1 MKDRD
6 NAAARQELKAANSQC
21 QRGLT
26 VATDSFEPHF
36 FLAVIDSDL
45 PGTEGQLPR
54 EAASTA

>member
-1 MKDRD
+1 MKD
-6 NAAARQELKAANSQC
+6 NAAAGQELKAADSQC

-26 VATDSFEPHF
+26 VATERFEPQN
-36 FLAVIDSDL
+36 FLAVKDL